1 MKAIFTAVISLLF
14 GVMANA
20 QVLNPEPV
28 SLDYFLPDDVTYNQS
43 IPTPAEI
50 LGAELGEWHVR
61 HDQLVNYMYAVA
73 EASDRVSIT
82 EYGRT
87 YENRP
92 LLMLTITSPQNHSNI
107 DQLKEEHLKLTDASV
122 SDDLDLSQMPAVVTM
137 SYS

>member
-1 MKAIFTAVISLLF
+1 MKAIFTAVFSLLF
-14 GVMANA
+14 GMMAHA

-28 SLDYFLPDDVTYNQS
+28 TLDYFLPDDVTYNQS

-73 EASDRVSIT
+73 EASDRVTIS
-82 EYGRT
+82 EYARS

-92 LLMLTITSPQNHSNI
+92 LLLLTITSPENQKNI
-107 DQLKEEHLKLTDASV
+107 EGIDPRARLVLYNYHW
-122 SDDLDLSQMPAVVTM
+122 PGNIR
-137 SYS
+137 